1 MGATSAGRTPIR
13 STIEE
18 FPVFRHHLGA
28 LALLAAFA
36 LPLAASAQTVPAPGA
51 SAPAATAH
59 HHHRRHHHNR
69 YFRAMSGLGLSAAQK
84 QQIAGILKT
93 ARGANKNADP
103 QTRRANARAL
113 HQQVEGV
120 LTDSQRSQLHAKL
133 AQDRG
138 HGAKPNGPAPQ
149 APPQ

>member
-1 MGATSAGRTPIR
+1 
-13 STIEE
+13 
-18 FPVFRHHLGA
+18 VFRHHLGA

-51 SAPAATAH
+51 AAPAATAH

-69 YFRAMSGLGLSAAQK
+69 YFRAMRGLGLSAAQK
-84 QQIAGILKT
+84 QQIAGIMKSSH
-93 ARGANKNADP
+93 GANKTADP
-103 QTRRANARAL
+103 QTRRANMQAL
-113 HQQVEGV
+113 HQQIEGV

-133 AQDRG
+133 AQGRG
-138 HGAKPNGPAPQ
+138 HGVKPNGPAPQ